1 MLGRKQPIICD
12 IGVV

>member
-1 MLGRKQPIICD
+1 MLGRKQPIISD